1 MQERC
6 ICKNKSLSAGGKR
19 LRLTGKKLG
28 DGAKILFGVLL
39 FLIAAFIAA
48 NAKRYSKIAFDGVK
62 LWALSVLP
70 PLFPFFFLSSLITG
84 TGLTEKL
91 ANVFSPFTRFF
102 YKTGGVSAYPRI
114 MSLISGYPVG
124 VRVISD
130 LCLSGAITSDEASD
144 YAVICST
151 SGPNFIIG
159 CVGTCFGGY
168 GLTLFFVHLFSSFLA
183 GVIFG
188 FFVKTK
194 PKSKAVIGKKTNLS
208 LGDSVYSA
216 VVSVLTLGG
225 FVTIFYI
232 FSNILA
238 DLKIFY
244 PLVKILTP
252 VLGAAK
258 ADGLVTGLIE
268 CTFGCKKLAESG
280 ADAMSLS
287 LASLVISFGGLSVWA
302 QSKAYL
308 KRANASFFKFAA
320 AKTVQSLV
328 SFLVAFVVFSI
339 IL

>member
-1 MQERC
+1 
-6 ICKNKSLSAGGKR
+6 
-19 LRLTGKKLG
+19 LTGKGLR

-91 ANVFSPFTRFF
+91 ANVFSPFTKFF
-102 YKTGGVSAYPRI
+102 YKTGGLSAYPRV

-130 LCLSGAITSDEASD
+130 LKLSGAITSEQASD
-144 YAVICST
+144 YAVVSST

-159 CVGTCFGGY
+159 CVGLSFGGY
-168 GLTLFFVHLFSSFLA
+168 GLTLFAVHVFSSFLT
-183 GVIFG
+183 GVAFR
-188 FFVKTK
+188 FFVKS
-194 PKSKAVIGKKTNLS
+194 KSENKVKVSPKTNLS

-225 FVTIFYI
+225 FVTIFYV

-238 DLKIFY
+238 DLKVLY

-252 VLGAAK
+252 VFGSDK
-258 ADGLVTGLIE
+258 ADGLLTGIIE

-280 ADAMSLS
+280 VDALSLS

-308 KRANASFFKFAA
+308 SRAGASFLKF
-320 AKTVQSLV
+320 L
-328 SFLVAFVVFSI
+328 SI
-339 IL
+339 NGSKD